1 MNTILTTRAVRPR
14 SLFAQ
19 SKIALLVLGGGLL
32 GAMGAGAASAAGAD
46 GDVPTILVRYS
57 DLSLA
62 TDTGVNTLYRRI
74 VSAAAQVCP
83 EKSIGNLSAY
93 PVIEACRQQAIEKAV
108 QQIHNARL
116 AALYAAH
123 SKKG

>member
-1 MNTILTTRAVRPR
+1 MNTV
-14 SLFAQ
+14 
-19 SKIALLVLGGGLL
+19 KVALGVLAGGLL
-32 GAMGAGAASAAGAD
+32 GALGAGAASAATAD
-46 GDVPTILVRYS
+46 SDLPSIVVRYS

-83 EKSIGNLSAY
+83 EKSVANLSAY
-93 PVIEACRQQAIEKAV
+93 PVIESCRQQAIEKAV
-108 QQIHNARL
+108 QQIHNSRL

-123 SKKG
+123 SKRG